1 MLAKTNGHDS
11 DQAAR
16 DAAMMERCIA
26 LSQRAIDLGEYPFAA
41 VICRGDE
48 IVAETT
54 NEVAMSQDVT
64 RHAELNA
71 VSAAQKK
78 LARKDLS
85 DCALYSNVE
94 PCVMC
99 SFPVRETRIKRVVFA
114 ISSPMMGGYSK
125 WSVLRDGELS
135 CAMPEAFGPVPE
147 VIAGFM
153 RSEAERVWWTWN
165 PLIWAII
172 KHRGCFGSPHD
183 VYEHLTDAPEGGG
196 LMRRLLALHRHQHS
210 A

>member
-1 MLAKTNGHDS
+1 MLDRTKGYDHGQSAL
-11 DQAAR
+11 

-26 LSQRAIDLGEYPFAA
+26 LSQRAADLGEYPFAA
-41 VICRGDE
+41 LICRGDAVVTE
-48 IVAETT
+48 AT
-54 NEVAMSQDVT
+54 NEVALAQDVT

-71 VSAAQKK
+71 VAAAQKK
-78 LARKDLS
+78 LGRKNLS

-99 SFPVRETRIKRVVFA
+99 SFPVRETGIKRVVFA

-125 WSVLRDGELS
+125 WNVLRDPELAR
-135 CAMPEAFGPVPE
+135 AMPEAFGPMPE
-147 VIAGFM
+147 VAAGFM

-172 KHRGCFGSPHD
+172 KHRGCFGSEGD
-183 VYEHLTDAPEGGG
+183 EHLEAAAERGG
-196 LMRRLLALHRHQHS
+196 LIRRLLALHRHQHS